1 MKIGTIKKGLEPLL
15 DDAFESEKMLSENRS
30 SQFFRRVYIRSIFA
44 YIEGS
49 IWVLKQV
56 CLKAKSVDGVQRK
69 ISISEFTILTEE
81 TYDLK
86 GNGDIKTG
94 SKTINL
100 LDNIKFTFKTINRL
114 FNEEINLGIGTVSWD
129 NLIKAK
135 NIRNRITHP
144 KSEIDMIISDKE
156 IVICEEVCSW
166 FNVLV
171 HDCFNLF
178 VDAGKKPN
186 E

>member
-1 MKIGTIKKGLEPLL
+1 MKIGTIKKGLKPLL
-15 DDAFESEKMLSENRS
+15 DDAFESEKILSENRS
-30 SQFFRRVYIRSIFA
+30 SQFFRRVYTRSVFA

-56 CLKAKSVDGVQRK
+56 CLKAKSVEGLQRK

-94 SKTINL
+94 TKTINL
-100 LDNIKFTFKTINRL
+100 LDNIKFTFKTVNRL
-114 FNEEINLGIGTVSWD
+114 FNGKINAGVGTASWD
-129 NLIKAK
+129 KLIKAK
-135 NIRNRITHP
+135 SIRNRITHP
-144 KSEIDMIISDKE
+144 KNENDMIISDDE
-156 IVICEEVCSW
+156 IIICEEVCSW

-171 HDCFNLF
+171 HDCFKLF
-178 VDAGKKPN
+178 VEPRNKSN
-186 E
+186 Q